1 MATPAVQPSLSRAR
15 CPPQEGSGDPCFSHT
30 KHFLE
35 GNHGRGFFPRLLTR
49 SPRLP
54 LLSSLAP
61 RSSWFNWFE
70 RCLPQDSGHAHTE
83 GELVSWSRWGLSC
96 CLVPLVSQ
104 INVVVKVKPWPPAN
118 AFLVCI
124 FGRESDLEGKG
135 CWKVCR
141 PFFFFFGWD
150 FVLDFQIKQMCS
162 GVRRHL
168 IRAGSAN
175 AHFPTVP
182 VPCLPAPVA
191 TDRRSNSNPVTLCRS
206 SLASLEGPRLQRKA
220 GELRWRAASRASPP
234 SSHLR
239 TSVKS

>member
-96 CLVPLVSQ
+96 CLVLLVSQ

-141 PFFFFFGWD
+141 PFFFFFWLGLCARFSNKTDVFWSP
-150 FVLDFQIKQMCS
+150 K
-162 GVRRHL
+162 
-168 IRAGSAN
+168 
-175 AHFPTVP
+175 
-182 VPCLPAPVA
+182 APHQS
-191 TDRRSNSNPVTLCRS
+191 RLC
-206 SLASLEGPRLQRKA
+206 
-220 GELRWRAASRASPP
+220 
-234 SSHLR
+234 
-239 TSVKS
+239 